1 MKGLKMKPSLGRI
14 KMLMV
19 WGEILLI
26 KKKKKKE
33 KMGEG
38 ENLRYKV
45 ALAMALSM
53 FFLLLKVTFSL
64 FPF

>member
-1 MKGLKMKPSLGRI
+1 
-14 KMLMV
+14 MLMV
-19 WGEILLI
+19 WGEILL
-26 KKKKKKE
+26 KKKEKKE

-53 FFLLLKVTFSL
+53 FFPFVESNFFSL